1 MLDSSQPLLSLCVD
15 TVLIGYSRF
24 KAKLFKALI
33 MRKLI
38 GLFFIILLSSS
49 GFSQM
54 QMPED
59 KVDWDFSVEQ
69 NGCDAVVIGKL
80 KIVEGWHIYALNL
93 PEGSFSI
100 PTTFNVQESK
110 NYQLIGKPIGPKPT
124 VKFDKVAGETL
135 RTYDGNVVLKQK
147 IKITTEKDF
156 DLKLRFGYQTCD
168 TVQCLFP
175 FEEEFTVQVKGCTP
189 SKESIKDETINAKPE
204 DDDQTTANNEDSLIN
219 TEGLAQN
226 DSDSKNN
233 LATSETNPSKDQT
246 IVKEERTTKEH
257 SLWWIFSMA
266 FLGGLIALLTPCVF
280 PMIPLTVS
288 FFTKKSKTKAAGIS
302 NALKYGVSI
311 IVIYV
316 ILGTAVAAIF
326 GAEALNS
333 MSTNPTFNI
342 LFFLLLVVFAVSFMG
357 AFEIRL
363 PDSWANKADRRADKG
378 GVLGIF
384 FMALA
389 LAIVSFSCTG
399 PIVGLVLVQ
408 SASDGAIAA
417 PVVGMLGFGIALALP
432 FALFAAFPGW
442 LNSMPKSGGWMNTI
456 KVVLGI
462 LELALAFKF
471 LSNADLALQTH
482 LLEREVFI
490 AIWIGIFL
498 VLALYLFGFIRLPHD
513 SKIEKLSVGRTLFGT
528 FVLIFVIYLIPG
540 MWGAPL
546 KIISAFPPP
555 MSYSESPLGFGGGGS
570 AALSAGDQNY
580 VEGTHLGPQNIMVFH
595 DYDKALA
602 HADKVGKP
610 LMLDFTGWNC
620 VNCRRMEES
629 VWGEPGIIDI
639 LRDSVVIASLHV
651 DERTKLPKE
660 EQKEVTYPNGR
671 TKLLTTVGDKW
682 TFKEISE
689 YKVASQPY
697 YIMQDGKGNDLNN
710 GSADYINDRKP
721 KDFRKWLR
729 EGLKDYHSSH

>member
-1 MLDSSQPLLSLCVD
+1 
-15 TVLIGYSRF
+15 
-24 KAKLFKALI
+24 
-33 MRKLI
+33 MRNII
-38 GLFFIILLSSS
+38 GLLFIVFMSSY

-59 KVDWDFSVEQ
+59 KVDWDFSIEQ
-69 NGCDAVVIGKL
+69 NGCDATVIGKL

-100 PTTFNVQESK
+100 PTTFDVQPSK
-110 NYQLIGKPIGPKPT
+110 NYKLIGKPTGPKPT

-135 RTYDGNVVLKQK
+135 RTYDGSVVLKQK
-147 IKITTEKDF
+147 IKITSKKDF

-175 FEEEFTVQVKGCTP
+175 FEEEFTVKVKGCTS
-189 SKESIKDETINAKPE
+189 SKNHIEEGANSASDEGE
-204 DDDQTTANNEDSLIN
+204 DQAITTQEDSLLN
-219 TEGLAQN
+219 TENLAV
-226 DSDSKNN
+226 DDTASKNPTDT
-233 LATSETNPSKDQT
+233 LETGST
-246 IVKEERTTKEH
+246 TTKTTAKKKNDANNH
-257 SLWWIFSMA
+257 SLWWIFTMA

-288 FFTKKSKTKAAGIS
+288 FFTKKSKTKAAGIN
-302 NALKYGVSI
+302 NALKYGISI

-326 GAEALNS
+326 GAEALNA

-342 LFFLLLVVFAVSFMG
+342 LFFLLLVIFAVSFMG

-363 PDSWANKADRRADKG
+363 PDSWANKADKRADKG
-378 GVLGIF
+378 GILGIF

-442 LNSMPKSGGWMNTI
+442 MNSMPKSGGWMNTV

-490 AIWIGIFL
+490 AIWIGIFFI
-498 VLALYLFGFIRLPHD
+498 LALYLFGFIRLPHD

-555 MSYSESPLGFGGGGS
+555 MSYSESPLGFGGSGS
-570 AALSAGDQNY
+570 TALSTADQNY
-580 VEGTHLGPQNIMVFH
+580 VDGTHLGPQNIMVFH

-651 DERTKLPKE
+651 DERTELPKE

-671 TKLLTTVGDKW
+671 TKMLKTVGDKW

-721 KDFRKWLR
+721 KDFRRWLR
-729 EGLKDYHSSH
+729 DGLKDYHSSK